1 MRRVCG
7 DASAAE
13 RVCHIFRPH
22 VGAQFPRDDIAA
34 VIIQD
39 RAEIEPAPADDL
51 QISEVSLPELVDRC
65 RLRVVGP

>member
-1 MRRVCG
+1 M
-7 DASAAE
+7 

-51 QISEVSLPELVDRC
+51 QISEVSLPLARQAMFTSPK
-65 RLRVVGP
+65 GGAG